1 MTISATNL
9 ASAVDGLLEAALL
22 GDDWNEP
29 FARFAR
35 AAGAD
40 GATLVRDE
48 PTGRL
53 RPRLHNEFV
62 LATESIAGPVADYL
76 NGLAPPDP
84 RTSRVF
90 PKFGEGF
97 ITDLDQFT
105 MDEIRM
111 SPFYE
116 DFLWARRMR
125 WHACAVVDD
134 SNELGA
140 LFLSLKRFIHQDHY
154 EPAEIGQINAA
165 LPRVRMAA
173 AISRA
178 VLRAESRGIGR
189 ALGQRGE
196 AVIEL
201 DGRGRVIGLSAA
213 AIELIGQDVNLAGGR
228 LVAPLPQDNQRLE
241 RAIAA
246 PLDDP
251 PRVAC
256 VILPSDTPGRRL
268 VLRTMPVVG
277 AGRDVFGVAAALA
290 MLTVWEKPDTPP
302 VGLVAALREA
312 FDLTAAEARVAALI
326 GLGVTLADAAR
337 ILAITAGT
345 ARNYL
350 KAAQQKT
357 GLSRQVELAAVVA
370 LMQA

>member
-29 FARFAR
+29 LARFAV

-48 PTGRL
+48 PMGRL
-53 RPRLHNEFV
+53 RARLHDEFV

-90 PKFGEGF
+90 PRFGEGF
-97 ITDLDQFT
+97 ITDRDQFS
-105 MDEIRM
+105 MDEISR

-116 DFLWARRMR
+116 EFLRPRRMR
-125 WHACAVVDD
+125 WHACAVVDRSD
-134 SNELGA
+134 ELGA
-140 LFLSLKRFIHQDHY
+140 LYLSLKRFVHRDHY
-154 EPAEIGQINAA
+154 EPGEIEMINAA
-165 LPRVRMAA
+165 LPRARMAA

-178 VLRAESRGIGR
+178 VLRAESRGMGR

-201 DGRGRVIGLSAA
+201 DGRGRVIGLSAS
-213 AIELIGQDVNLAGGR
+213 AIELIGQDIHLAGGR
-228 LVAPLPQDNQRLE
+228 LVAPLPQDSQRLE

-246 PLDDP
+246 PLGDP

-256 VILPSDTPGRRL
+256 VILSSDTPGRRL

-277 AGRDVFGVAAALA
+277 AAHDVFGTAMALA
-290 MLTVWEKPDTPP
+290 VLTVWEKPDVPP
-302 VGLVAALREA
+302 AGLVAALREA
-312 FDLTAAEARVAALI
+312 FDLTAAEARVAALV
-326 GLGVTLADAAR
+326 GLGVSPRDAAR

-345 ARNYL
+345 ARTYL
-350 KAAQQKT
+350 KTVQQKT
-357 GLSRQVELAAVVA
+357 GLSRQAELAAVVA